1 MRARG
6 RTSLLLIAAA
16 LALAAVPASALGGPA
31 ADADPYALTAVA
43 LLGNEGTDV
52 YLTVSS
58 STADVPDR
66 IDKIQGQGAALRRR
80 PTPDAQLLRSP
91 APGGVAV
98 LHVGD
103 LARHRPLQLVAH
115 VKDGSQSNVEAA
127 TQVLLRPD
135 LTVAQLSAPADVVSP
150 TAAHRHRAARR
161 DRGRQRRNGNGD
173 PPRRR

>member
-66 IDKIQGQGAALRRR
+66 IDKIQVKARPFDGDPLQTRNYFDLRRR
-80 PTPDAQLLRSP
+80 A
-91 APGGVAV
+91 A
-98 LHVGD
+98 
-103 LARHRPLQLVAH
+103 
-115 VKDGSQSNVEAA
+115 SQSFMSAIS
-127 TQVLLRPD
+127 PG
-135 LTVAQLSAPADVVSP
+135 TVRSSSSP
-150 TAAHRHRAARR
+150 T
-161 DRGRQRRNGNGD
+161 
-173 PPRRR
+173 